1 MDQKTFC
8 FNNSI
13 VLIKGLSDAV
23 GFDFSLFFSEN
34 LLKFHQDQSVEVR
47 VQKYQAPDINME
59 HGKEV
64 WYCTSTKKMSTV
76 GNFAKYQKSFL
87 EKSSEGNTQTPSTIE
102 FCTNVD
108 LSDELEYHFFLFVFF
123 FFHFFKKQITLNLF
137 FFFYSF
143 SIDGKKN

>member
-34 LLKFHQDQSVEVR
+34 LLKSHQDQSVEVR

-108 LSDELEYHFFLFVFF
+108 LSDELEYHFFLFFF
-123 FFHFFKKQITLNLF
+123 FL
-137 FFFYSF
+137 SF
-143 SIDGKKN
+143 IFSKNKSH